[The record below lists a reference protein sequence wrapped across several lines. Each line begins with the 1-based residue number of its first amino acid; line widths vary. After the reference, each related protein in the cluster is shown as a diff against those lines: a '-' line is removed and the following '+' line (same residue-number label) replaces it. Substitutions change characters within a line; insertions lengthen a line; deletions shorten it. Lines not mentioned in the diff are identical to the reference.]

1 MEVNV
6 LFKFNKFKPSQVL
19 IDTRSFAK
27 FCGMNFQRKV
37 WRRNCSNLPFV
48 TCMVELAVESH
59 LARIDSHKY
68 SLFDAC
74 HYFNLQ
80 YKIKQFHRLIL
91 KNCFSVCISP
101 IADLS
106 SAMDITVLDFRLY
119 PKNAAMRNKMNIS
132 EVNFRLKSTTI

>member
-1 MEVNV
+1 
-6 LFKFNKFKPSQVL
+6 
-19 IDTRSFAK
+19 
-27 FCGMNFQRKV
+27 
-37 WRRNCSNLPFV
+37 
-48 TCMVELAVESH
+48 MVELAVESH

-74 HYFNLQ
+74 HYFNLR

-91 KNCFSVCISP
+91 KNSVCISP

-106 SAMDITVLDFRLY
+106 SAMDITVLDFQLY
-119 PKNAAMRNKMNIS
+119 PKNAAMPNKMNIS